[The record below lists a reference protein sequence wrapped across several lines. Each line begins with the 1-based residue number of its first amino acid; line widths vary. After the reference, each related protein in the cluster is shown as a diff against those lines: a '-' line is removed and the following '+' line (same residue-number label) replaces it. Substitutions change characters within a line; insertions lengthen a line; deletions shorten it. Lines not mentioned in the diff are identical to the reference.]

1 MENLD
6 FQILLTDNYYTNP
19 NSMHL
24 CFPMKIKKAT
34 NKAADIDDN
43 MMKDA
48 DIDDDLKTV
57 NNFCELLI
65 KEISV
70 TNYGNN
76 KQLISTFSP
85 YPDAMLK
92 YLPKDFFKKSQKM
105 LLYAI
110 TKQQQ
115 IEEQQYSKQHNRL
128 KHKQEVTKI

>member
-1 MENLD
+1 
-6 FQILLTDNYYTNP
+6 
-19 NSMHL
+19 
-24 CFPMKIKKAT
+24 MKIKKAT
-34 NKAADIDDN
+34 NKDADIDDN

-76 KQLISTFSP
+76 KQLMSTFSP
-85 YPDAMLK
+85 YPDAMRK
-92 YLPKDFFKKSQKM
+92 YLPKDFFQKFQKM

-115 IEEQQYSKQHNRL
+115 IEEQQHSKQHSRL

>member
-24 CFPMKIKKAT
+24 CFPMKIRKAT
-34 NKAADIDDN
+34 NKDADIDGN

-65 KEISV
+65 K
-70 TNYGNN
+70 
-76 KQLISTFSP
+76 
-85 YPDAMLK
+85 
-92 YLPKDFFKKSQKM
+92 
-105 LLYAI
+105 
-110 TKQQQ
+110 
-115 IEEQQYSKQHNRL
+115 
-128 KHKQEVTKI
+128 